1 MCRVFDS
8 PARDQYMPDEPLLYR
23 SAGSKFVFSVMV
35 ACAVE
40 VERWFDSTI
49 VWEQHKE
56 GAVQFRDTKSIR
68 P

>member
-1 MCRVFDS
+1 
-8 PARDQYMPDEPLLYR
+8 MPDDPLLYH
-23 SAGSKFVFSVMV
+23 SAGSKFVFGVMV
-35 ACAVE
+35 AYAVE

-56 GAVQFRDTKSIR
+56 GAVRFRDTKSIR